1 MSAQTIPV
9 TFSDIGKSANDL
21 LSKDFPVGLK
31 LEAKTNTN
39 TGVTFT
45 VNGHRDAKTGNIH
58 GDLKTKYTYPKNGVT
73 FTGSWTTSNHLN
85 GQLELENNVAKG
97 LKLDIVTQ
105 LQPAIGQRNAKAG
118 VIFKQPGFHSKF
130 YIDLFKGPIFY
141 GDAVIGHEGF
151 VLGGEGSY
159 DVLDGKLTRFGV
171 AAGYNAPEYSIALRT
186 SNSLNSYTA
195 AAYHRVQPDIEVGAK
210 IHWDAATNNNSN
222 NNVTLETGVK
232 YSLDRDTFIK
242 SRIDNFGRLGLSYTQ
257 NLRPGV
263 KISMGG
269 IVETSRL
276 NENVHRF
283 GISLNLES

>member
-45 VNGHRDAKTGNIH
+45 VNGQRDTKTGTIH
-58 GDLKTKYTYPKNGVT
+58 GDLKTKYIYPKNGVT

-97 LKLDIVTQ
+97 LKLDIITS

-151 VLGGEGSY
+151 VLGGEGTY
-159 DVLDGKLTRFGV
+159 DVMDGKVTRFGV

-195 AAYHRVQPDIEVGAK
+195 AAYHRVQPDIETGA
-210 IHWDAATNNNSN
+210 
-222 NNVTLETGVK
+222 K

-263 KISMGG
+263 KISLGG

-276 NENVHRF
+276 NENAHRF
-283 GISLNLES
+283 GISLNLDS